1 MKIGQKYKIEKPKTE
16 EELVLSAEG
25 LTDIMFGDK
34 VKPSKVNQEG
44 ILDFLKN
51 LFKKKEVKTI
61 AKAPLTVKDIKELPK
76 ANEVNSLSIPNIK
89 DYTKDN
95 IPNATFAYNM
105 FFFSKPANMSK
116 TIDILKYSI
125 DNLTKFVGKKQEL
138 SHEDNEGD
146 FIYPAYTELHKVV
159 EPLASL
165 AKSHSVN
172 IPGNNSVFTDGEAAD
187 TEVVTYAFRIEY
199 DKKDYAGVEPTTIGI
214 HLDVEYPMARME
226 DYGDIVTNPAFY
238 LKSSITSISSLA
250 NPKEVYKELEKAYK
264 LFNSLDLDKVKYVNS
279 NDEEEFKQLN
289 NGVREML
296 IHLKNTIGNLINL
309 SIDYINEVKG
319 NNDENK

>member
-1 MKIGQKYKIEKPKTE
+1 MKLGQKYKVEKPKVE
-16 EELVLSAEG
+16 DIRLNAEG
-25 LTDIMFGDK
+25 LGRIMFGDK
-34 VKPSKVNQEG
+34 VKPSKINQEG

-51 LFKKKEVKTI
+51 LFKKKDVKTI
-61 AKAPLTVKDIKELPK
+61 ERAPLTVKEIKELPK

-105 FFFSKPANMSK
+105 FFYSKPANMSK
-116 TIDILKYSI
+116 TIDTLKHSI
-125 DNLTKFVGKKQEL
+125 DNLIKFVGKKQEL
-138 SHEDNEGD
+138 SHEDDEGD
-146 FIYPAYTELHKVV
+146 YIWPAYTKLYKVV
-159 EPLASL
+159 APLAPL
-165 AKSHSVN
+165 TKNHTVN
-172 IPGNNSVFTDGEAAD
+172 VPSNNMVFTDGEASD
-187 TEVVTYAFRIEY
+187 TDVVTYAFNVDY
-199 DKKDYAGVEPTTIGI
+199 NKKDYVDIIPTTIGI
-214 HLDVEYPMARME
+214 HLDMEYPMVRME
-226 DYGDIVTNPAFY
+226 DYGDIATSPVYYSKT
-238 LKSSITSISSLA
+238 SITPISSLA

-264 LFNSLDLDKVKYVNS
+264 LLNSLDIDKVKYVNS
-279 NDEEEFKQLN
+279 DDEEEYKQLN